1 MADDRT
7 VLDDERDDI
16 DDLTPA
22 GIIKRLDRVTK
33 ILTRA
38 NARLD
43 RIQIGWQNPPDG
55 DRPATIT
62 ALTNVQAQAQHAL
75 DVANDLLAR
84 IRAV

>member
-22 GIIKRLDRVTK
+22 GILKRLDRVTK

-43 RIQIGWQNPPDG
+43 RIQAGWQNPPEP

-62 ALTNVQAQAQHAL
+62 AVTNVQNQAQHAL

-84 IRAV
+84 LRG